1 MKKNIFWLMGIV
13 AMLAACESDNDLATA
28 GQVKMTFS
36 VQGDFDVPEFGTM
49 TRALTADGK
58 QMTDL
63 WVLDYVDGTLVQQLH
78 QTAEDEDFGTPT
90 MTLDYGSHHVY
101 FVASRGKT
109 PTLSTATHTIMWA
122 STSDTFYKD
131 YSVNVTSGTSASHS
145 VTMERVATKLTVAIL
160 DEIPAGAATIEL
172 TPATWYYGLD
182 YVTGTATG
190 AMTSEP
196 RVMNIPASYIGTT
209 GEVTASIFGISG
221 TAKWTTDV
229 TIVARDGDDDILGQ
243 ATVEDAPFVANRST
257 KYSGNLFSSGGAF
270 ALSLN
275 GEWDEELAGTW

>member
-1 MKKNIFWLMGIV
+1 MKKNIFWLMGIA
-13 AMLAACESDNDLATA
+13 AMLAACESESEPATA

-36 VQGDFDVPEFGTM
+36 VQGDFDVPEFGGM

-63 WVLDYVDGTLVQQLH
+63 WVLDYLDGTLVGQLH

-109 PTLSTATHTIMWA
+109 PTLSTVAHTITWA

-182 YVTGTATG
+182 YVTGAATG
-190 AMTSEP
+190 AMNSEP
-196 RVMNIPASYIGTT
+196 RVINIPASYIGTA
-209 GEVTASIFGISG
+209 GDITASIFGISG
-221 TAKWTTDV
+221 TTEWTTDV

-243 ATVEDAPFVANRST
+243 ATVEGAPFVANRST

-270 ALSLN
+270 ALQLN
-275 GEWDEELAGTW
+275 SEWGEELAGNW